1 MSDETK
7 IDWSP
12 PMPDDRMAAAYQS
25 AQAKLTRTAGGEV
38 RNTLQ
43 NFVTAL
49 THDPILAGNIR
60 RNLFKERMSMTC
72 PVWWTRKSDMI
83 DDMDVAFL
91 RLYLEEHYGLRS
103 EKLIYPALNIVS
115 TAQAFHPVRD
125 RLNRLVWD
133 GEPRVRMAL
142 HHFLGAEVSDTNEK
156 YLRIFMLGAVNRVFH
171 PSCKF
176 ELMLVL
182 VGGQGAGKTTFI
194 RFLAL
199 EPEWFTDDVSKLDDK
214 EIYHRLNGHWIC
226 ELSEMVATAN
236 AKSIEEIKSFLSRDK
251 DFLRMAY
258 DRYGGDHPRQSVF
271 AGTTNRMDFLPLDR
285 SGNRRFLPVTVD
297 ASKADCHILDNPVES
312 RHYFEQL
319 WAEIM
324 VQYKSGAYTRTCPR
338 RMKTPCANS
347 SRIIV
352 RRIRWRGASTHGLR
366 RSSRTRS
373 VPCRFTGNVWR
384 IRLMSRRITRRAKSA
399 RLWTAG
405 LPAAKSA
412 GGRSFAMPASLPS
425 MGGSMAGREST
436 LSDTPPIIRMSGNMP
451 RNPRCG
457 KVFRG
462 LTCRTHP
469 NQQNKLF
476 Q

>member
-12 PMPDDRMAAAYQS
+12 PMPDDQMAAAYQS
-25 AQAKLTRTAGGEV
+25 VQAKLTHTAGGEV

-49 THDPILAGNIR
+49 THDPVFAGNIR

-125 RLNRLVWD
+125 RLNSLVWD
-133 GEPRVRMAL
+133 GVPRVRMAL
-142 HHFLGAEVSDTNEK
+142 HHFLGAEVSDANEK
-156 YLRIFMLGAVNRVFH
+156 YLRTFMLGAVNRVFY
-171 PSCKF
+171 PGCKF

-182 VGGQGAGKTTFI
+182 VGGQGVGKTTFI

-297 ASKADCHILDNPVES
+297 ASKADCHILDNPAES
-312 RHYFEQL
+312 GTILSSCGR
-319 WAEIM
+319 
-324 VQYKSGAYTRTCPR
+324 KSWYSTSPARTARTCPR

-373 VPCRFTGNVWR
+373 VLCRFTGNAWR
-384 IRLMSRRITRRAKSA
+384 ICLMSRRITRRAKSA
-399 RLWTAG
+399 KLWTAG
-405 LPAAKSA
+405 
-412 GGRSFAMPASLPS
+412 
-425 MGGSMAGREST
+425 
-436 LSDTPPIIRMSGNMP
+436 
-451 RNPRCG
+451 
-457 KVFRG
+457 
-462 LTCRTHP
+462 
-469 NQQNKLF
+469 
-476 Q
+476 

>member
-12 PMPDDRMAAAYQS
+12 PMPDDQMAAAYQS
-25 AQAKLTRTAGGEV
+25 VQAKLTHTAGGEV

-49 THDPILAGNIR
+49 THDPVFAGNIR

-83 DDMDVAFL
+83 DDMDIAFL

-125 RLNRLVWD
+125 RLNSLVWD
-133 GEPRVRMAL
+133 GVPRVRVAL
-142 HHFLGAEVSDTNEK
+142 HHFLGAEVNDTNEK
-156 YLRIFMLGAVNRVFH
+156 YLRTFMLGAVNRVFH
-171 PSCKF
+171 PGCKF

-297 ASKADCHILDNPVES
+297 ASKADCHILGTIS
-312 RHYFEQL
+312 SSCGR
-319 WAEIM
+319 
-324 VQYKSGAYTRTCPR
+324 KSWYSTSPARTARTCPR

-373 VPCRFTGNVWR
+373 VPCRFTGNAWR

-399 RLWTAG
+399 KLWTAG
-405 LPAAKSA
+405 
-412 GGRSFAMPASLPS
+412 
-425 MGGSMAGREST
+425 
-436 LSDTPPIIRMSGNMP
+436 
-451 RNPRCG
+451 
-457 KVFRG
+457 
-462 LTCRTHP
+462 
-469 NQQNKLF
+469 
-476 Q
+476 

>member
-12 PMPDDRMAAAYQS
+12 PMPDDQMAAAYQS
-25 AQAKLTRTAGGEV
+25 VQAKLTHTAGGEV

-49 THDPILAGNIR
+49 THDPVFAGNIR

-125 RLNRLVWD
+125 RLNSLVWD
-133 GEPRVRMAL
+133 GVPRVRVAL
-142 HHFLGAEVSDTNEK
+142 HHFLGAEVGDTNEK
-156 YLRIFMLGAVNRVFH
+156 YLRTFMLGAVNRVFH
-171 PSCKF
+171 PGCKF

-297 ASKADCHILDNPVES
+297 ASKADCHILDNPAES
-312 RHYFEQL
+312 RHYFEQM

-324 VQYKSGAYTRTCPR
+324 AQYKSGAYSTICPR
-338 RMKTPCANS
+338 RMRRHCANS

-352 RRIRWRGASTHGLR
+352 RRIRWRGASTHGSR

-384 IRLMSRRITRRAKSA
+384 IRLMNRRITRRAKSA
-399 RLWTAG
+399 KLWTAG

-412 GGRSFAMPASLPS
+412 GGRSSAMPASLPS
-425 MGGSMAGREST
+425 TGGSMAGNESS
-436 LSDTPPIIRMSGNMP
+436 LSDTPPIIRMSGDMS

-462 LTCRTHP
+462 LTCRTYP
-469 NQQNKLF
+469 IKQNKLF

>member
-7 IDWSP
+7 IDWLP
-12 PMPDDRMAAAYQS
+12 PMPDDQMAAAYQS
-25 AQAKLTRTAGGEV
+25 AQAKLIRTAGGEV

-49 THDPILAGNIR
+49 THDPVFAGNIR

-91 RLYLEEHYGLRS
+91 RLYLEKHYGLRS

-115 TAQAFHPVRD
+115 TAQAFHPIRD
-125 RLNRLVWD
+125 RLNSLVWD
-133 GEPRVRMAL
+133 GVPRVRVAL

-156 YLRIFMLGAVNRVFH
+156 YLRTFMLGAVNRVFH
-171 PSCKF
+171 PGCKF

-182 VGGQGAGKTTFI
+182 VGGQGVGKTTFI

-236 AKSIEEIKSFLSRDK
+236 AKSIEEIKTFLSRDK

-297 ASKADCHILDNPVES
+297 ASKADCHILDNPAES

-324 VQYKSGAYTRTCPR
+324 VQYKSGAY
-338 RMKTPCANS
+338 
-347 SRIIV
+347 
-352 RRIRWRGASTHGLR
+352 STHLSKADEDALR
-366 RSSRTRS
+366 KQQQDYCQEDT
-373 VPCRFTGNVWR
+373 
-384 IRLMSRRITRRAKSA
+384 L
-399 RLWTAG
+399 
-405 LPAAKSA
+405 
-412 GGRSFAMPASLPS
+412 
-425 MGGSMAGREST
+425 AGRIYAWFETFEQDKVCSLQIYRECLAHPLDEPKNYET
-436 LSDTPPIIRMSGNMP
+436 REIREIVDSGIASGEISGWQKFRNARKFAKYGRQYGWERIPP
-451 RNPRCG
+451 
-457 KVFRG
+457 V
-462 LTCRTHP
+462 
-469 NQQNKLF
+469 
-476 Q
+476 

>member
-1 MSDETK
+1 MQGETHERNDEN
-7 IDWSP
+7 
-12 PMPDDRMAAAYQS
+12 RLVAAYQS
-25 AQAKLTRTAGGEV
+25 VQAKLTHTAGGEV

-49 THDPILAGNIR
+49 THDPVFAGNIR

-72 PVWWTRKSDMI
+72 SVWWARKSDMI
-83 DDMDVAFL
+83 DDMDAAFL
-91 RLYLEEHYGLRS
+91 RLYLEQHYGLRS

-125 RLNRLVWD
+125 RLNSLVWD
-133 GEPRVRMAL
+133 GVPRVRVAL

-156 YLRIFMLGAVNRVFH
+156 YLRTFMLGAVNRVFQ
-171 PSCKF
+171 PGCKF

-297 ASKADCHILDNPVES
+297 ASKADCHILDNPAES
-312 RHYFEQL
+312 RHYFEQM

-324 VQYKSGAYTRTCPR
+324 VQYKSGAY
-338 RMKTPCANS
+338 
-347 SRIIV
+347 
-352 RRIRWRGASTHGLR
+352 STHLSKEDEDALR
-366 RSSRTRS
+366 KQQQDYCQEDT
-373 VPCRFTGNVWR
+373 
-384 IRLMSRRITRRAKSA
+384 L
-399 RLWTAG
+399 
-405 LPAAKSA
+405 
-412 GGRSFAMPASLPS
+412 
-425 MGGSMAGREST
+425 AGRIYAWFEAFEQDKVCT
-436 LSDTPPIIRMSGNMP
+436 LQIYRECLAHPLDEPKNYETREIREIVDSGIASGEISGWQKFRNARKFAKYGRQYGWERIPP
-451 RNPRCG
+451 
-457 KVFRG
+457 F
-462 LTCRTHP
+462 
-469 NQQNKLF
+469 
-476 Q
+476 

>member
-12 PMPDDRMAAAYQS
+12 PMPDDQMAAAYQS
-25 AQAKLTRTAGGEV
+25 VQAKLTHTAGGEV

-49 THDPILAGNIR
+49 THDPVFAGNIR

-83 DDMDVAFL
+83 DDMDIAFL

-125 RLNRLVWD
+125 RLNSLVWD
-133 GEPRVRMAL
+133 GVPRVRVAL
-142 HHFLGAEVSDTNEK
+142 HHFLGAEVNDTNEK
-156 YLRIFMLGAVNRVFH
+156 YLRTFMLGAVNRVFH
-171 PSCKF
+171 PGCKF

-297 ASKADCHILDNPVES
+297 ASKADCHILDNPAES

-324 VQYKSGAYTRTCPR
+324 VQYKSGAY
-338 RMKTPCANS
+338 
-347 SRIIV
+347 
-352 RRIRWRGASTHGLR
+352 STHLSKEDEDALR
-366 RSSRTRS
+366 KQQQDYCQEDT
-373 VPCRFTGNVWR
+373 
-384 IRLMSRRITRRAKSA
+384 L
-399 RLWTAG
+399 
-405 LPAAKSA
+405 
-412 GGRSFAMPASLPS
+412 
-425 MGGSMAGREST
+425 AGR
-436 LSDTPPIIRMSGNMP
+436 IYACM
-451 RNPRCG
+451 
-457 KVFRG
+457 V
-462 LTCRTHP
+462 
-469 NQQNKLF
+469 
-476 Q
+476 

>member
-25 AQAKLTRTAGGEV
+25 VQAKLIHTAGGEV

-49 THDPILAGNIR
+49 THDPVFAGNIR

-125 RLNRLVWD
+125 RLNSLVWD
-133 GEPRVRMAL
+133 GVPRVRVAL

-156 YLRIFMLGAVNRVFH
+156 YLRTFMLGAVNRVFH
-171 PSCKF
+171 PGCKF

-297 ASKADCHILDNPVES
+297 ASKADCHILDNPAES

-324 VQYKSGAYTRTCPR
+324 VQYKSGAYSTHLSKADEEALRKQQQDYCQEDTL
-338 RMKTPCANS
+338 A
-347 SRIIV
+347 
-352 RRIRWRGASTHGLR
+352 GASTHGSR

-373 VPCRFTGNVWR
+373 VPCRFIGSAWR

-399 RLWTAG
+399 KLWTAG

-412 GGRSFAMPASLPS
+412 GGRSSAMPANSPS
-425 MGGSMAGREST
+425 TGGSMAGSESR
-436 LSDTPPIIRMSGNMP
+436 LPDTPPIIRMSGNMS

-457 KVFRG
+457 KVFHG
-462 LTCRTHP
+462 LTCRTYP
-469 NQQNKLF
+469 IR
-476 Q
+476 

>member
-1 MSDETK
+1 
-7 IDWSP
+7 
-12 PMPDDRMAAAYQS
+12 MA
-25 AQAKLTRTAGGEV
+25 
-38 RNTLQ
+38 
-43 NFVTAL
+43 
-49 THDPILAGNIR
+49 I
-60 RNLFKERMSMTC
+60 TC

-133 GEPRVRMAL
+133 GVPRVRVAL

-156 YLRIFMLGAVNRVFH
+156 YLRTFMLGAVNRVFH
-171 PSCKF
+171 PGCKF

-297 ASKADCHILDNPVES
+297 ASKADCHILDNPAES

-319 WAEIM
+319 WAESW
-324 VQYKSGAYTRTCPR
+324 YSTSPARTARTCPR

-373 VPCRFTGNVWR
+373 APCRFIGNVWR
-384 IRLMSRRITRRAKSA
+384 IRLMNRRITRRAKSA
-399 RLWTAG
+399 KSWTAG
-405 LPAAKSA
+405 
-412 GGRSFAMPASLPS
+412 
-425 MGGSMAGREST
+425 
-436 LSDTPPIIRMSGNMP
+436 
-451 RNPRCG
+451 
-457 KVFRG
+457 
-462 LTCRTHP
+462 
-469 NQQNKLF
+469 
-476 Q
+476 

>member
-12 PMPDDRMAAAYQS
+12 PMPDDQMAAAYQS
-25 AQAKLTRTAGGEV
+25 VQAKLTHTAGGEV

-49 THDPILAGNIR
+49 THDPVFAGNIR

-125 RLNRLVWD
+125 RLNSLVWD
-133 GEPRVRMAL
+133 GVPRVRMAL
-142 HHFLGAEVSDTNEK
+142 HHFLGAEVSDANEK
-156 YLRIFMLGAVNRVFH
+156 YLRTFMLGAVNRVFH
-171 PSCKF
+171 PGCKF

-324 VQYKSGAYTRTCPR
+324 VQYKSGAY
-338 RMKTPCANS
+338 
-347 SRIIV
+347 
-352 RRIRWRGASTHGLR
+352 STHLSKEDEDALR
-366 RSSRTRS
+366 KQQQDYCQEDT
-373 VPCRFTGNVWR
+373 
-384 IRLMSRRITRRAKSA
+384 L
-399 RLWTAG
+399 
-405 LPAAKSA
+405 
-412 GGRSFAMPASLPS
+412 
-425 MGGSMAGREST
+425 AGRIYAWFETFEQDKVCSLQIYRECLAHPLDEPKNYET
-436 LSDTPPIIRMSGNMP
+436 REIREIVDSGIASGEISGWQKFRNARKFAKYGRQYGWERIPPP
-451 RNPRCG
+451 AQ
-457 KVFRG
+457 
-462 LTCRTHP
+462 LTFGSCTVVDEEP
-469 NQQNKLF
+469 PF
-476 Q
+476 

>member
-25 AQAKLTRTAGGEV
+25 VQAKLTRTAGGEV

-49 THDPILAGNIR
+49 THDPVFAGNIR

-125 RLNRLVWD
+125 RLNSLVWD
-133 GEPRVRMAL
+133 GVPRVRVAL

-156 YLRIFMLGAVNRVFH
+156 YLRTFMLGAVNRVFH
-171 PSCKF
+171 PGCKF

-324 VQYKSGAYTRTCPR
+324 VQYKSGAY
-338 RMKTPCANS
+338 
-347 SRIIV
+347 
-352 RRIRWRGASTHGLR
+352 STHLSKEDEDALR
-366 RSSRTRS
+366 KQQQDYCQEDT
-373 VPCRFTGNVWR
+373 
-384 IRLMSRRITRRAKSA
+384 L
-399 RLWTAG
+399 
-405 LPAAKSA
+405 
-412 GGRSFAMPASLPS
+412 
-425 MGGSMAGREST
+425 AGRIYAWFETFEQDKVCSLQIYRECLAHPLDEPKNYET
-436 LSDTPPIIRMSGNMP
+436 REIREIVDSGIASGEISGWKKFRNARKFAKYGRQYGWERIPPP
-451 RNPRCG
+451 AQ
-457 KVFRG
+457 
-462 LTCRTHP
+462 LTVGGCTVVDEEP
-469 NQQNKLF
+469 PF
-476 Q
+476 